1 VESNFLGLPED
12 PSTSPDVVIVPLP
25 YEMTTSYGQ
34 GTADGPKAFIEA
46 SAQVELFDV
55 RVGEDLPAGMKFRT
69 IEAWDSDAPT
79 LRKQLNEMSEFASDF
94 FRGDCFPLFIGG
106 EHGILPPIVSASR
119 VHPLINGNLEKL
131 TILQIDAHADLRD
144 ELDGEILSHACAAS
158 RSLDLGVGK
167 LVQVGI
173 RAYSNQ
179 EFDLINSDNRIST
192 YFARDVCSPRNG
204 LTYWNEFID
213 EIKSIKGPVHLS
225 IDIDGL
231 DGSLVP
237 ATGTPVPGGL
247 GFWHIDELL
256 IALFQGDC
264 TVISA
269 DVNEI
274 VEQKDNP
281 LTQFTA
287 AQIGTRIISEHIVA
301 RKAGKW
307 VKTQIHRDVE
317 DGFQCAVFESF

>member
-12 PSTSPDVVIVPLP
+12 PSTTPDVVIVPLP

-79 LRKQLNEMSEFASDF
+79 LRKQLNEMAEFASDF
-94 FRGDCFPLFIGG
+94 FHGDCFPLFIGG

-307 VKTQIHRDVE
+307 VKTQRDRDVE